1 MNLKS
6 ALIAVTVVTLA
17 AVTSTT
23 SRAALVTETIDFSF
37 SNFSVG
43 SPIDPW
49 AGSFTLTYDP
59 SLEGT
64 SGPLTAFS
72 SNLPGGYGAFSWNVG
87 ASGQLVIGDS
97 CSFGSCNVT
106 TGFNQAAINITF
118 AEAFI
123 TTTTNPQEFF
133 GSSTSTIVTQ
143 VASVP
148 EPSTWAMLLFGF
160 AGIGFATYRRKTRQV
175 HCLATK

>member
-49 AGSFTLTYDP
+49 TGSFTITYDP
-59 SLEGT
+59 SLAST
-64 SGPLTAFS
+64 SGSLTAFS
-72 SNLPGGYGAFSWNVG
+72 SDLPGGYGTFVWAFDSLQ
-87 ASGQLVIGDS
+87 QLLIGDS
-97 CSFGSCNVT
+97 CIGSSCSVT

-123 TTTTNPQEFF
+123 TTTTNPQGFF

-148 EPSTWAMLLFGF
+148 EPSTWAMMILGF
-160 AGIGFATYRRKTRQV
+160 AGIAAMTYRRRKSAM
-175 HCLATK
+175 LAV